1 MPTYLVDACV
11 IGGRERIGTASI
23 EVEADSPEHAREVAG
38 DTPESEWDIE
48 LEWGIDIN
56 NADITEVD

>member
-1 MPTYLVDACV
+1 MTTYLVDADV
-11 IGGRERIGTASI
+11 MGPRERIGTASI

-38 DTPESEWDIE
+38 DTPESEWYIE
-48 LEWGIDIN
+48 MEWGIDIN